1 MFNITQR
8 YQFQFT
14 NVHNLFKK
22 VIRTEDRGL
31 LTYLLENVDFMFSLL
46 HVYLYNLYNCNQ
58 NITGKCICNQLD
70 GDDDDDDDDVMYY
83 VVSIF
88 A

>member
-46 HVYLYNLYNCNQ
+46 HVYCMDNLEKVAREGTQDGEKQQKQEENNVVDTTMRKQ
-58 NITGKCICNQLD
+58 THIT
-70 GDDDDDDDDVMYY
+70 
-83 VVSIF
+83 
-88 A
+88 